1 MGFYAEKDWGGT
13 FEQVARIGMQDAI
26 ECIKEV
32 CGRLIDRMWI
42 REMMVD
48 VDI

>member
-1 MGFYAEKDWGGT
+1 MARAWSDYRFNFMGFYAEKDWGGT

-32 CGRLIDRMWI
+32 CG
-42 REMMVD
+42 
-48 VDI
+48 